1 MQVDNDI
8 RKMLQSFLYFYTFRE
23 LEELEAIKEA
33 EDAAIAEA
41 EAAVLG
47 AAMEGMDLLGE
58 DSDKESEV
66 KMLLKSVKS

>member
-66 KMLLKSVKS
+66 KMLLKSSKS